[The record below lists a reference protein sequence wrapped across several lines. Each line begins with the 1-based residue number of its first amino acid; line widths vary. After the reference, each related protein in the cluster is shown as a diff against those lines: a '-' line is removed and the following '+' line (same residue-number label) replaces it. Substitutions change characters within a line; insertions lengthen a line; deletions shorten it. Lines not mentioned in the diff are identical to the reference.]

1 MGSIDAPSASDDAE
15 PGQDDVVETAWQRL
29 LHAAYMDIRLVRAAY
44 AEPLLR
50 QLHPSSSHQDLHFS
64 RCTGDWSWDVP
75 FVMHLPGERYL
86 VVGPSRTQIVGEAD
100 TAEEA
105 VALVVGGL
113 PPGCGRAV
121 VGGRE
126 ELDQLDRVP
135 ADQPQSDDERRSYT
149 SDQIG

>member
-1 MGSIDAPSASDDAE
+1 MAWMDPRSASDDAE
-15 PGQDDVVETAWQRL
+15 PGQDDVVEAAWQRL
-29 LHAAYMDIRLVRAAY
+29 LHKEYMDARLVGAAY

-75 FVMHLPGERYL
+75 FIMHLPGGRYL
-86 VVGPSRTQIVGEAD
+86 VVGPSRSRIVGEAD

-113 PPGCGRAV
+113 PPGCGPAV

-126 ELDQLDRVP
+126 KLDRLDPVP
-135 ADQPQSDDERRSYT
+135 ADRIPGDDKRCSCT
-149 SDQIG
+149 SDQTG

>member
-1 MGSIDAPSASDDAE
+1 MGWIDAPSASDDAE
-15 PGQDDVVETAWQRL
+15 SGQDDVVEAAWQRL
-29 LHAAYMDIRLVRAAY
+29 LHKEYMDIGLVGAAY

-75 FVMHLPGERYL
+75 FIMHLPGGRYL
-86 VVGPSRTQIVGEAD
+86 VAGPSRSQIAGEAD

-113 PPGCGRAV
+113 PPGCGPAV

-126 ELDQLDRVP
+126 ELDRLDTVS
-135 ADQPQSDDERRSYT
+135 ADQIPGDNERRSYA

>member
-1 MGSIDAPSASDDAE
+1 
-15 PGQDDVVETAWQRL
+15 
-29 LHAAYMDIRLVRAAY
+29 MDIRLVGAAY

-64 RCTGDWSWDVP
+64 RCTGAWSWDVP
-75 FVMHLPGERYL
+75 FIMHLPGRRYL
-86 VVGPSRTQIVGEAD
+86 VAGPSRSQIVGEAD
-100 TAEEA
+100 TTEEA

-113 PPGCGRAV
+113 PPGCGPAV

-126 ELDQLDRVP
+126 DLARLDTVP
-135 ADQPQSDDERRSYT
+135 PDQISGEDERRPYS